1 MNRIRARWWMD
12 ARWQDKLT
20 GSSVSLDDVWK
31 SKWRVIVI
39 ARCEEGGYS
48 KLGQRHGKPVNQM
61 KGYDVERKVAEWK
74 MNVWTLKLCETV

>member
-1 MNRIRARWWMD
+1 
-12 ARWQDKLT
+12 
-20 GSSVSLDDVWK
+20 
-31 SKWRVIVI
+31 VI